1 MSTVRPRKN
10 YDRMEDKPLVTADEY
25 DEDDPQF
32 KSKTDQ
38 WLQYILHKL
47 HALLWIV
54 IATGIAIHTE
64 LFELIVD
71 GHPPSRPAAELNRCA
86 FFSAALFFAVLRTAD
101 RHTASLSHVCSF
113 WFNVGL
119 AGFGGWLLMAAY
131 LILWVKYIKKYNG
144 EWEDYWPQAIPIAT
158 FMAVSSLIAFVVAFW
173 PVWGWLTI
181 PGIFVLFLGVLNLAH
196 FVPV

>member
-1 MSTVRPRKN
+1 MTTIECAPSPSRSADDSDDGDSSSDGGSSRGPSTKFTLDGTTWTFENPVVLVLAAARQLGMAIGR
-10 YDRMEDKPLVTADEY
+10 DARMLWIADEALLDEY

-86 FFSAALFFAVLRTAD
+86 LLFFCCAFFAVATAD
-101 RHTASLSHVCSF
+101 CHTAMTHKFRVRAQPTA
-113 WFNVGL
+113 GL
-119 AGFGGWLLMAAY
+119 RGATLGKTTGGNFSMT
-131 LILWVKYIKKYNG
+131 
-144 EWEDYWPQAIPIAT
+144 D
-158 FMAVSSLIAFVVAFW
+158 S
-173 PVWGWLTI
+173 
-181 PGIFVLFLGVLNLAH
+181 
-196 FVPV
+196 

>member
-1 MSTVRPRKN
+1 M
-10 YDRMEDKPLVTADEY
+10 TADEY

-86 FFSAALFFAVLRTAD
+86 FYFSAALFLPSPPLTVTL
-101 RHTASLSHVCSF
+101 HLSHTCAAS
-113 WFNVGL
+113 GSTSASPAL
-119 AGFGGWLLMAAY
+119 AAGC
-131 LILWVKYIKKYNG
+131 
-144 EWEDYWPQAIPIAT
+144 
-158 FMAVSSLIAFVVAFW
+158 
-173 PVWGWLTI
+173 
-181 PGIFVLFLGVLNLAH
+181 
-196 FVPV
+196 

>member
-1 MSTVRPRKN
+1 MLSLLFGMSEQDEHVSIDFFHPLIPWSSARSIAKRSMSTVRPRKN

-71 GHPPSRPAAELNRCA
+71 GHPPSRPTGELNRCA
-86 FFSAALFFAVLRTAD
+86 FFFCCAFFVAPPLTVTP
-101 RHTASLSHVCSF
+101 HLSHTCAASGSTSASPALV
-113 WFNVGL
+113 
-119 AGFGGWLLMAAY
+119 AGC
-131 LILWVKYIKKYNG
+131 
-144 EWEDYWPQAIPIAT
+144 
-158 FMAVSSLIAFVVAFW
+158 
-173 PVWGWLTI
+173 
-181 PGIFVLFLGVLNLAH
+181 
-196 FVPV
+196 

>member
-71 GHPPSRPAAELNRCA
+71 GHPPSRPAVELNRCA
-86 FFSAALFFAVLRTAD
+86 FFFLLRFFLPSPPPLTVTPHLSLTRAASGSTSASPALA
-101 RHTASLSHVCSF
+101 
-113 WFNVGL
+113 
-119 AGFGGWLLMAAY
+119 AGC
-131 LILWVKYIKKYNG
+131 
-144 EWEDYWPQAIPIAT
+144 
-158 FMAVSSLIAFVVAFW
+158 
-173 PVWGWLTI
+173 
-181 PGIFVLFLGVLNLAH
+181 
-196 FVPV
+196 

>member
-86 FFSAALFFAVLRTAD
+86 FLCFCCAFCCR
-101 RHTASLSHVCSF
+101 RSHR
-113 WFNVGL
+113 
-119 AGFGGWLLMAAY
+119 
-131 LILWVKYIKKYNG
+131 
-144 EWEDYWPQAIPIAT
+144 
-158 FMAVSSLIAFVVAFW
+158 
-173 PVWGWLTI
+173 
-181 PGIFVLFLGVLNLAH
+181 
-196 FVPV
+196 